1 MENPFELIE
10 KRLTVIE
17 AKLDEL
23 IQRSDNPSVA
33 GPNWISSKQLAQHLG
48 VSSAF
53 VANLRISKLP
63 YYKLGG
69 RIFFKKQ
76 EIDEWIEKTRH
87 KSGSENLEDYLE
99 SNRGIQGR

>member
-10 KRLTVIE
+10 KRLVVIE
-17 AKLDEL
+17 EKLDEL
-23 IQRSDNPSVA
+23 IKRPDNPVVT
-33 GPNWISSKQLAQHLG
+33 GPTWISSKQLALHLG

-87 KSGSENLEDYLE
+87 KTGEEHLLELLGSNK
-99 SNRGIQGR
+99 